1 MRGRV
6 NHVPCGMMGNSGGAP
21 HMSVSKHL
29 CAPRRVSTVVL
40 RGVGGATRSCLKR
53 RIARTMV
60 AIPTC
65 FSSSRHRTAGRTNR
79 VTNLRIGHVIG
90 RPATTT
96 LTCNVSGSRG
106 SVGIT
111 MFSLNNNAFSV
122 SVLRFNNNIFRMLSA
137 GNSARL
143 NNSSFSRMVVS

>member
-1 MRGRV
+1 MA
-6 NHVPCGMMGNSGGAP
+6 HIPCGMMGNSGGAP
-21 HMSVSKHL
+21 HISVSNHL

-53 RIARTMV
+53 RMARTIV
-60 AIPTC
+60 AMPTC
-65 FSSSRHRTAGRTNR
+65 FSSSRHRTAGRTKR
-79 VTNLRIGHVIG
+79 VTKLRMGHVMG

-96 LTCNVSGSRG
+96 LTCNLSGTRG
-106 SVGIT
+106 SVGVT

-143 NNSSFSRMVVS
+143 NNSSFSRMVVG